1 MDRLNGGG
9 ISVLKNVGRP
19 VREND
24 ACHFTYLYFTYSIH
38 KNDLWILKEEFLSYL
53 DRHLFTKDIELL
65 HKIRSA
71 LSSQKQDLTSTDIF
85 KCFGIF

>member
-19 VREND
+19 AREND

-53 DRHLFTKDIELL
+53 DRH
-65 HKIRSA
+65 
-71 LSSQKQDLTSTDIF
+71 
-85 KCFGIF
+85 